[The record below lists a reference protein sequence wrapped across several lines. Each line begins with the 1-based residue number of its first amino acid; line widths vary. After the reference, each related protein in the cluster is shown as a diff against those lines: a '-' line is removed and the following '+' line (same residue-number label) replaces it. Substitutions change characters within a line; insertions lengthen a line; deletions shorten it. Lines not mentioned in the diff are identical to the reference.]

1 MNKLIDNV
9 LTWGVDKGILKP
21 KNGFLYTKGQ
31 KLAQMS
37 KTLEEVVELN
47 TALINDN
54 LAETK
59 DAIGDIIVTLILQ
72 AEMNDLTIEECLQS
86 AYDVIS
92 KRNGI
97 MINGVF
103 VKEKK

>member
-1 MNKLIDNV
+1 MQELITNV
-9 LTWGVDKGILKP
+9 FKWGVAKGILSP
-21 KNGFLYTKGQ
+21 RNYDGYTKDQ
-31 KLAQMS
+31 KIAQMS

-47 TALINDN
+47 TALINEDK
-54 LAETK
+54 AEVK

-72 AEMNDLTIEECLQS
+72 AEMNDLTIEQCLQQ

-92 KRNGI
+92 KRNGQ

-103 VKEKK
+103 VKDK